1 MASHR
6 ILVYVLSKIGLILD
20 VRSICIFST
29 FLKTVVV
36 AKGKYYKIEH
46 QEEIIRI

>member
-20 VRSICIFST
+20 VRSICIFS
-29 FLKTVVV
+29 
-36 AKGKYYKIEH
+36 KYYKIEH
-46 QEEIIRI
+46 QEEIISYI